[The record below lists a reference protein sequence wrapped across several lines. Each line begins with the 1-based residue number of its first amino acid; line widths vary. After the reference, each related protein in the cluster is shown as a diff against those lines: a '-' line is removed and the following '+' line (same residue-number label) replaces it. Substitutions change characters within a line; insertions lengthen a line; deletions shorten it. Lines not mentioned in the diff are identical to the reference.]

1 MATIKQIQANRLN
14 SQHSTGPRSAEG
26 KAASSQNALKS
37 GIDSQSQI
45 IRGEDPAALDA
56 LANQYLLDHQP
67 QSASERALVDIL
79 IDSEWTLRRLRKTE
93 SHLWEHQFARLALT
107 HQRVRPDQPFP
118 KGQMLGEAFQ
128 NAADTFSRLE
138 RRRQNL
144 QRAYHRTLLDLR
156 EIQESRRGA
165 LRAQPDIPGRRPSLT
180 LPLPNPLWNRPQPLH
195 PKRLNPE
202 IGFVPE
208 NPAHRGS
215 PSRETHQLT
224 LERKKEQP
232 QTAQPAPSD
241 SRPPRPL
248 PQAG

>member
-1 MATIKQIQANRLN
+1 MATKKQIQANRAN
-14 SQHSTGPRSAEG
+14 AQQSTGPRSAEG

-165 LRAQPDIPGRRPSLT
+165 LRAQPDTPAAAPPDPPAPKPPVEPPPTPSSQKADPG
-180 LPLPNPLWNRPQPLH
+180 
-195 PKRLNPE
+195 

-248 PQAG
+248 PQAR

>member
-1 MATIKQIQANRLN
+1 MATKKQIQANRLN
-14 SQHSTGPRSAEG
+14 SRKSTGPRSAEG

-56 LANQYLLDHQP
+56 LVNQYLLDHQP

-93 SHLWEHQFARLALT
+93 SHLWEYQFARLALA
-107 HQRVRPDQPFP
+107 HQRIRPDEPLP
-118 KGQMLGEAFQ
+118 KDQMLGEAFQ
-128 NAADTFSRLE
+128 DTADTFSRLE

-156 EIQESRRGA
+156 EIQQSRLGA
-165 LRAQPDIPGRRPSLT
+165 LRAQPDTPAAALDPPAPPKPPAKPPPAPSS
-180 LPLPNPLWNRPQPLH
+180 Q
-195 PKRLNPE
+195 KANPE

-208 NPAHRGS
+208 NPANRGL

-232 QTAQPAPSD
+232 QTAQPAPSAN
-241 SRPPRPL
+241 RPPRPL